1 MTFCTARKLRSQ
13 ACFLLG
19 AWFLLAQPLAEYR
32 CIGVSTRCADVSSCL
47 AVAAAGLSPLGVS
60 IESVHP
66 GAWHQTPF
74 FGRGKHLFPANLHS
88 IEAPVNEAGRL
99 PATGP
104 ACYIA
109 RPVFIETGRS
119 PPIVLS

>member
-1 MTFCTARKLRSQ
+1 LRSQ

-19 AWFLLAQPLAEYR
+19 AWFLLAQPLAEYGA
-32 CIGVSTRCADVSSCL
+32 IGVSTRWADASACL

-66 GAWHQTPF
+66 DAWPQTHF
-74 FGRGKHLFPANLHS
+74 FGRGKHLFLPNVHS
-88 IEAPVNEAGRL
+88 IEAPLNEAGP
-99 PATGP
+99 PAGKGP
-104 ACYIA
+104 PCYIA
-109 RPVFIETGRS
+109 RPVCIETGRS